1 MFIKKASAG
10 LACMVEEG
18 DYDSLVGVMMHLL
31 AVKDRQ
37 AATDNMFEPLKQTIE
52 LLKSYDQELSDDVHQ
67 QLQELPEQW
76 NAVKKQSMVVKQDVA
91 PLQTTEA
98 NNIRRKANT
107 FDVRKHTAF
116 HRSSVSRALVCDSLA
131 SSSLCMYIRTYVCT
145 YIVPSSYYSTSV
157 CVSLL
162 EGDTLCVVVRYC
174 PTAGI
179 ELTCT

>member
-1 MFIKKASAG
+1 MAIVYLCIIHSLSDLDVFIKKASTG
-10 LACMVEEG
+10 LACTVEEG

-37 AATDNMFEPLKQTIE
+37 GTTDNMFEPLKQTIE

-107 FDVRKHTAF
+107 FDVRPQPVGVPLQPLAF
-116 HRSSVSRALVCDSLA
+116 ALALCA
-131 SSSLCMYIRTYVCT
+131 S
-145 YIVPSSYYSTSV
+145 
-157 CVSLL
+157 
-162 EGDTLCVVVRYC
+162 D
-174 PTAGI
+174 
-179 ELTCT
+179 

>member
-1 MFIKKASAG
+1 MFLRIIHSLSDLEVFIKKASAG
-10 LACMVEEG
+10 LACTVEEG

-37 AATDNMFEPLKQTIE
+37 GTTDNMFEPLKQTIE

-107 FDVRKHTAF
+107 FDVSAQPVGVPLQPLAF
-116 HRSSVSRALVCDSLA
+116 ACALYASDWGLHSREACIA
-131 SSSLCMYIRTYVCT
+131 W
-145 YIVPSSYYSTSV
+145 
-157 CVSLL
+157 
-162 EGDTLCVVVRYC
+162 GD
-174 PTAGI
+174 GW
-179 ELTCT
+179 